1 MKNFRILFICEGQ
14 LGDLII
20 LTPAIR
26 EMKLSFPKSIITVM
40 ILQRRQYSNKNDDD
54 IDTIRL
60 NPENGTAGV
69 LSNNA
74 YVDKIIEINRSA
86 IRSYKGIKRACLE
99 LKIIKLIRK
108 EKLDIVI
115 CTFPQDRFV
124 FWAFLS
130 GAKIRVG
137 QHDQKFSWL
146 LTHTPDVQKEDN
158 GVLKYYCELVVAAGA
173 SVNSYTTEY
182 HITKASRKWASDFI
196 EINNLN
202 DKKGFVCIHP
212 GASGLFKAWPP
223 ERFASVIKALKSD
236 GNVNVLLC
244 WTEYDKLLI
253 AEVKKHL
260 QEKVIE
266 IDFEDSIDRF
276 AAILEQSI
284 LCVSND
290 SGPRHLAVA
299 VGTPTIAFMSR
310 MKQFAWKIYDDE
322 IRNVVL
328 QGDVHC
334 SLCTKE
340 DCREIIPEGETF
352 GAYCIRMITT
362 EEALGKIRQ
371 IISTN

>member
-1 MKNFRILFICEGQ
+1 MKGTRILFICEGQ
-14 LGDLII
+14 LGDLVI

-26 EMKLSFPKSIITVM
+26 EIKLSFPESFISVM
-40 ILQRRQYSNKNDDD
+40 ILQRRQYSKIDDEG
-54 IDTIRL
+54 DTIRY

-69 LSNNA
+69 LSNNPN
-74 YVDKIIEINRSA
+74 VDQIIEINRSA
-86 IRSYKGIKRACLE
+86 IRSYKGMERVKLE

-108 EKLDIVI
+108 EKNDIVI

-137 QHDQKFSWL
+137 QRDQKYYRL
-146 LTHTPDVQKEDN
+146 LTHTPNVQKEDN
-158 GVLKYYCELVVAAGA
+158 GVLKYYCELIVAAGA
-173 SVNSYTTEY
+173 SINSYKTEY
-182 HITKASRKWASDFI
+182 STTRASKEWANDYI
-196 EINNLN
+196 EKNNLN
-202 DKKGFVCIHP
+202 DKKGFVCVHP

-223 ERFASVIKALKSD
+223 ERFASVINSLKTD
-236 GNVNVLLC
+236 GNINVLLC
-244 WTEYDKLLI
+244 GTEYDKYLI

-276 AAILEQSI
+276 AAILEQSV
-284 LCVSND
+284 LCLSND

-310 MKQFAWKIYDDE
+310 MKHHAWKIYEDE
-322 IRNVVL
+322 IKNVVL
-328 QGDVHC
+328 QGDTHC
-334 SLCTKE
+334 SLCSKE
-340 DCREIIPEGETF
+340 DCREIIPDGELF

-362 EEALGKIRQ
+362 EDALRKIRQ
-371 IISTN
+371 IISID